1 MNTKQQELPISAT
14 WLTGE
19 REDLVWTEYRAVYT
33 ASKQQSNA

>member
-1 MNTKQQELPISAT
+1 MNTRQQELPISTT

-19 REDLVWTEYRAVYT
+19 REDPVWTEYRAVYT